1 MYDKI
6 ANDAD
11 WRDGI
16 NAFRLQVMKSL
27 AIINEELN
35 KINVKLT
42 KKETNP

>member
-42 KKETNP
+42 KMETTP